1 MARERGNLAGK
12 ASAPGGVVQLELA
25 QIEPAQIR
33 LTQDGLAKDQELRM

>member
-12 ASAPGGVVQLELA
+12 ASAPGCVAQIEPV

-33 LTQDGLAKDQELRM
+33 LTQDGLAKDQELRV